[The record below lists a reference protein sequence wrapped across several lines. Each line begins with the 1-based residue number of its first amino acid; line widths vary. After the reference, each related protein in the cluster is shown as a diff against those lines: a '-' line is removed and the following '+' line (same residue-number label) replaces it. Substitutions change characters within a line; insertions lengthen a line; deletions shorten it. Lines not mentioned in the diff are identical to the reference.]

1 MRLTLAFL
9 LTVVVAAGSGM
20 ILSAQAK
27 KSQWDGVYTAEQAT
41 RGAEMYKA
49 KCSICH
55 GGQLQGYVQNNVPAP
70 ALTGEELEKNWDDFP
85 LSDLF
90 DKIKMTMPQ
99 DDPGILTAT
108 QTSDVIAFML
118 QFGKYPAGTTEL
130 SSDVEQLKPI
140 KFLTKKPA

>member
-1 MRLTLAFL
+1 MRLMLAFL
-9 LTVVVAAGSGM
+9 LTVVVAAGSGL

-41 RGAEMYKA
+41 RGEATYKA

-55 GGQLQGYVQNNVPAP
+55 GGQLQGYVQNAIPAP
-70 ALTGEELEKNWDDFP
+70 SLTGEEFEKNWDDFP

-90 DKIKMTMPQ
+90 DKIKNSMPQ

-108 QTSDVIAFML
+108 QTSEVIAFML
-118 QFGKYPAGTTEL
+118 QGGKYPAGTTEL
-130 SSDVEQLKPI
+130 SSDVEQLKSI
-140 KFLTKKPA
+140 KFLVKKPA